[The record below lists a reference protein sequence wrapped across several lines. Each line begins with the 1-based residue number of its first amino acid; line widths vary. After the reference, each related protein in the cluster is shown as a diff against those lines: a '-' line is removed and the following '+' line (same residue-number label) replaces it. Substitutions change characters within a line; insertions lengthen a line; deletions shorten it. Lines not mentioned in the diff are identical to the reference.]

1 MQFRPLLSILSPVSL
16 SMSSTVRAAS
26 LIMSSAVAV
35 ALSVAPPI
43 AIQPALSAEAAAVL
57 PAENVFGNAKMG
69 YMAAKRIPD
78 ICGKLFCYC
87 GCDLTDNH
95 SSLLDCF
102 TSDHGVDCNI
112 CQEEALLALKMHTE
126 GKEIP
131 EIQKAVD
138 LKYVAEYNSVF
149 DQPSETLKKYRET
162 RLWKP
167 TADQL
172 ANEGVV
178 GKNGTQSGDKSKR
191 TEAGSCCGHK

>member
-1 MQFRPLLSILSPVSL
+1 MSPAVG
-16 SMSSTVRAAS
+16 AGS
-26 LIMSSAVAV
+26 LIMSSVVVV
-35 ALSVAPPI
+35 ALSVTPPI
-43 AIQPALSAEAAAVL
+43 AIQPALSAEAPAVL

-126 GKEIP
+126 GKELP
-131 EIQKAVD
+131 DIQKAVD

-149 DQPSETLKKYRET
+149 EQPSETLKKYRQS

-167 TADQL
+167 TTAEL
-172 ANEGVV
+172 ASEDVV
-178 GKNGTQSGDKSKR
+178 GKSGTQSGDKSKR
-191 TEAGSCCGHK
+191 TEAGTCCGHK

>member
-1 MQFRPLLSILSPVSL
+1 M
-16 SMSSTVRAAS
+16 
-26 LIMSSAVAV
+26 
-35 ALSVAPPI
+35 
-43 AIQPALSAEAAAVL
+43 AIQPALSAETPAVL
-57 PAENVFGNAKMG
+57 SSENVFGNAKMG

-95 SSLLDCF
+95 SSLIDCF

-126 GKEIP
+126 GKELL

-149 DQPSETLKKYRET
+149 DQPSDALKKYRAG

-167 TADQL
+167 TPAEL
-172 ANEGVV
+172 ANENVV
-178 GKNGTQSGDKSKR
+178 GKKGAQSGEKSKASD
-191 TEAGSCCGHK
+191 AGSCCGHK